1 MTVSRTDRPMLAPQV
16 RMQWDA
22 VRERHVLLQPEGVLV
37 LNPTGAAIL
46 ELCDGRRP
54 VDEIVDQLRS
64 TYNHVVEDDVLVFLQ
79 RLVHKRVLRAD
90 GS

>member
-1 MTVSRTDRPMLAPQV
+1 MKVSVTDRPMLAPQV

-46 ELCDGRRP
+46 ALCDGRRP
-54 VDEIVDQLRS
+54 VGEIVHQLS
-64 TYNHVVEDDVLVFLQ
+64 ETYNQVVEDDVLGFLQ
-79 RLVHKRVLRAD
+79 RLVHKRVLKAD